1 MCIRDRSKEED
12 KELDSEVVRTYQNKI
27 LRMITALLL
36 AYEQAFRNSFNY
48 NKLAPDQMTRKAKD
62 SGCAAFTMLVGR
74 EIIRLGLQPS
84 NCLEIVITTL
94 QILLLLCEQKEI
106 IDRSDLIPLFTNVT
120 ECLTGTIP
128 IDEKLVKTYEVLS
141 LCAIIK
147 LLDNLPFTK
156 GKDPFLE
163 IVIGNKSFLSKI
175 CLMRKFK
182 EYLRLYVDMLIS
194 KIGQYPFYSKP
205 LINEVRDKLTN
216 DVKVEKIIKA
226 KYEPLDKMWRKT
238 PTELKDCKMYKSTEM
253 MEEWNVEQVN
263 KGQLPCVTRRVFEEG
278 DFKEAESIV
287 KTNSR
292 DKLKS

>member
-1 MCIRDRSKEED
+1 
-12 KELDSEVVRTYQNKI
+12 
-27 LRMITALLL
+27 
-36 AYEQAFRNSFNY
+36 
-48 NKLAPDQMTRKAKD
+48 
-62 SGCAAFTMLVGR
+62 
-74 EIIRLGLQPS
+74 
-84 NCLEIVITTL
+84 
-94 QILLLLCEQKEI
+94 
-106 IDRSDLIPLFTNVT
+106 
-120 ECLTGTIP
+120 
-128 IDEKLVKTYEVLS
+128 
-141 LCAIIK
+141 
-147 LLDNLPFTK
+147 
-156 GKDPFLE
+156 
-163 IVIGNKSFLSKI
+163 
-175 CLMRKFK
+175 
-182 EYLRLYVDMLIS
+182 MLIS